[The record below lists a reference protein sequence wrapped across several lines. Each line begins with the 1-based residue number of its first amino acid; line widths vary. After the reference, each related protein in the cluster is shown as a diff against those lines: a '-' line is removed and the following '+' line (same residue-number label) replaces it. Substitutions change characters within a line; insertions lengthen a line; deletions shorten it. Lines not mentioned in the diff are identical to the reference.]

1 MRLLPT
7 VAGKLDYRGKN
18 MTEFVYMDGK
28 YVEKE
33 KATIPVMTHGFLYG
47 TSIFEGIRAYYNP
60 DEKQLYAFRVP
71 EHFERLKKSGKI
83 MHINVKDSV
92 DELCAITKTL
102 LQKNKYQTDTY
113 IRPTAYKS
121 AERVGTHL
129 LNNPDALMIFTLAM
143 GDYIDTTKGLRVC
156 VSNWRRT
163 SDNAIPP
170 RAKVGGAYANAA
182 LIATDAR
189 LAGFDDAIALTES
202 GIVTEGSAMNLFLVS
217 DGKLITSC
225 TTDNILQGIT
235 RDTIIELAHDIGVE
249 VVERPI
255 DRTELYVADEAFFCG
270 TGAQVSPIVNID
282 NRDLGDGKV
291 GPIASELQKMY
302 FDVVKGRVPK
312 YKKWCMPIYD

>member
-1 MRLLPT
+1 MEE
-7 VAGKLDYRGKN
+7 K

-60 DEKQLYAFRVP
+60 EEKQLYAFRVP
-71 EHFERLKKSGKI
+71 EHFERLGRSAKV
-83 MHINVKDSV
+83 MHMKLSQNV

-102 LQKNKYQTDTY
+102 LQKNKYQADTY

-121 AERVGTHL
+121 AEKIGTHL
-129 LNNPDALMIFTLAM
+129 LNNPDSLLIFTVAM
-143 GDYIDTTKGLRVC
+143 GDYIDISKGLRVC

-170 RAKVGGAYANAA
+170 RAKIGGGYVNAA

-189 LAGFDDAIALTES
+189 LAGFDEAIALTEE
-202 GIVTEGSAMNLFLVS
+202 GEVTEGSAMNLFLVM
-217 DGKLITSC
+217 DGKLITSK
-225 TTDNILQGIT
+225 TTDNILKGIT
-235 RDTIIELAHDIGVE
+235 RDTVISLAEDLGIEVI
-249 VVERPI
+249 ERAI

-270 TGAQVSPIVNID
+270 TGAQISPIVNID

-291 GPIASELQKMY
+291 GPISSEIQKLY